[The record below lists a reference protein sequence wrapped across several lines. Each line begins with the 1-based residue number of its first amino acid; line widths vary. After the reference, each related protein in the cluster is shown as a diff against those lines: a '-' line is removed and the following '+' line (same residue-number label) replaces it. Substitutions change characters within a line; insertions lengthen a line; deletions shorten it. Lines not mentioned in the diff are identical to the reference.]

1 MRKENQL
8 PNARGA
14 EDRPKSDLIRLVRNI
29 WHKADGLAV
38 AKACTAFLIG
48 VLIFAVLLSI
58 GLAIFTAAW
67 FG

>member
-1 MRKENQL
+1 MPTTQDVD
-8 PNARGA
+8 AV
-14 EDRPKSDLIRLVRNI
+14 PKSCLVGLLRNI
-29 WHKADGLAV
+29 WHKADGLPV

-58 GLAIFTAAW
+58 GLAMFTADW